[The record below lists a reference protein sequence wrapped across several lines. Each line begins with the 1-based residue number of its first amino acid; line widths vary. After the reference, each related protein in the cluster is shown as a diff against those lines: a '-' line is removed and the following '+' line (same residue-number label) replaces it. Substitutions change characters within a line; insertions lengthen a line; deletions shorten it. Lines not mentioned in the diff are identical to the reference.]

1 MTRPCKHY
9 IHRVLNARSLYYIG
23 FIFKES
29 MTLTQRQIESFEKNG
44 YLVLENFISK
54 HECNN
59 LKVRATEIVKD
70 FDYTE
75 SFTIFT
81 TNEQTRH
88 SDRFFLESGDKIRCF
103 FEEEAFDDNGDL
115 IQPKDLSIN
124 KIGHAMHD
132 LDPVFDSFSRTEALE
147 AVAKDVGFEDPRI
160 LQSMYIFKQPKI
172 GGEVSCHQDATFL
185 YTEPVSVK
193 GFWFALE
200 DASQENGCMWAIPGG
215 HRNNLKS
222 RFYRNKKGDGTEI
235 EILDNSPWDT
245 SKLVPL
251 EVNAGTMVILHGLLP
266 HMSYANRSNIT
277 RHAYTM
283 HLIEGSAD
291 YPEWNW
297 LQRSS
302 EMPLRGF

>member
-1 MTRPCKHY
+1 M
-9 IHRVLNARSLYYIG
+9 G
-23 FIFKES
+23 FFFKES
-29 MTLTQRQIESFEKNG
+29 MSLTQRQIESFEQNG
-44 YLVLENFISK
+44 YLVLENFVSQEDCVK
-54 HECNN
+54 
-59 LKVRATEIVKD
+59 LRVRASEIVKY
-70 FDYTE
+70 FDSSE
-75 SFTIFT
+75 SVTIFT

-103 FEEEAFDDNGDL
+103 FEEEALDENGDL
-115 IQPKDLSIN
+115 KQPNEFSIN

-132 LDPVFDSFSRTEALE
+132 LDPVFDSFSRTEELG

-172 GGEVSCHQDATFL
+172 GGEVGFHQDATFL
-185 YTEPVSVK
+185 YTEPISVK

-200 DASQENGCMWAIPGG
+200 DASLENGCMWAIPGG
-215 HRNNLKS
+215 HRNDLKS
-222 RFYRNKKGDGTEI
+222 RFFRNEKGDGTEM
-235 EILDNSPWDT
+235 EIIDDSPWET

-251 EVNAGTMVILHGLLP
+251 EVRAGSMIVLHGLLP
-266 HMSYANRSNIT
+266 HMSHANRSERT

-283 HLIEGSAD
+283 HIIEGLAD

-297 LQRSS
+297 LQRPT

>member
-54 HECNN
+54 NECNN

-147 AVAKDVGFEDPRI
+147 ALAKDVGFEDPRI

-222 RFYRNKKGDGTEI
+222 RFYRNKKGDGTEM
-235 EILDNSPWDT
+235 EILDNSPWDM

-251 EVNAGTMVILHGLLP
+251 EVSAGTMVILHGLLP

>member
-23 FIFKES
+23 FIFKEA

-54 HECNN
+54 NEYNN
-59 LKVRATEIVKD
+59 LRVRATEIVKD

-172 GGEVSCHQDATFL
+172 GGEVICHQDATFL

-200 DASQENGCMWAIPGG
+200 DASQENGCMWTIPGG

-222 RFYRNKKGDGTEI
+222 RFYRNKKGDGTEM
-235 EILDNSPWDT
+235 EILDNSPWDM

-251 EVNAGTMVILHGLLP
+251 EVSAGTMVILHGLLP

>member
-1 MTRPCKHY
+1 
-9 IHRVLNARSLYYIG
+9 
-23 FIFKES
+23 

-54 HECNN
+54 NECNN

-215 HRNNLKS
+215 HRNNLKA
-222 RFYRNKKGDGTEI
+222 RFYRNKKGDGTEM
-235 EILDNSPWDT
+235 EILDNSPWDM

-251 EVNAGTMVILHGLLP
+251 EVSAGTMVILHGLLP

-291 YPEWNW
+291 YSEWNW

>member
-1 MTRPCKHY
+1 MTRPFKLY
-9 IHRVLNARSLYYIG
+9 SHRVLNARSLYHIG

-54 HECNN
+54 NECNN

-222 RFYRNKKGDGTEI
+222 RFYRNKKGEGTEM
-235 EILDNSPWDT
+235 EILDNSQWDM

-251 EVNAGTMVILHGLLP
+251 EVSAGTMVILHGLLP

-297 LQRSS
+297 LQRSP